1 MINAAVVGN
10 VFETGSVMFQND
22 HIQYLMGV
30 GKRYYF
36 SNTDYNRAFDGV
48 IYYTLGT
55 FAPTSTPT
63 KTPTKVPSI
72 SPTQIPSSELSPHPT
87 AFPSLADSNNPSIT
101 PTRSPSVVESSIPT
115 MSPLDPTKG
124 PSSFPSYS
132 FSPTQSLQ
140 SLSASNFVG
149 DIPADGVM
157 FEVISKTNL
166 IVRAFDIHCISTEE
180 EAIEI
185 YNRGSSLGALRS
197 PGAWTKI
204 STNEAYVSGKGKL
217 HV

>member
-36 SNTDYNRAFDGV
+36 SNTDYNKAFDGA
-48 IYYTLGT
+48 IYYTLGKS
-55 FAPTSTPT
+55 ST
-63 KTPTKVPSI
+63 
-72 SPTQIPSSELSPHPT
+72 PTQIPSSELSPHPT

-101 PTRSPSVVESSIPT
+101 PTRSPSVTESSIPT